1 MSGNT
6 ALDYI
11 QHHLTNLAVGEG
23 YWTFH
28 VDSLIMSFSLGALF
42 CYLFWLGARRATAG
56 VPSGLQNFVELMVEF
71 VDQTTRETFQGK
83 SRLIAPLALTIFCWI
98 FLMNLMDL
106 VPIDMVPSL
115 MYAAGVDYFKIL
127 PTVDLNVT
135 FALSISVF
143 FLIIAYSFKGK
154 GAGGFAKELLFHPFG
169 PWLLPFNLILNI
181 IELIAKPI
189 SLSLR
194 LFGNM
199 YAAELIFIL
208 ISLLPWW
215 IQWALGTPW
224 AIFHI
229 LVIPLQAFIF
239 MMLTVVYLSMANE
252 HEEH

>member
-6 ALDYI
+6 AIDYI
-11 QHHLTNLAVGEG
+11 EHHLTNLPVGEG

-42 CYLFWLGARRATAG
+42 CYMFWLGARRATTG

-71 VDQTTRETFQGK
+71 VDQTVRETFSGK
-83 SRLIAPLALTIFCWI
+83 SRLIAPLSLTIFCWI

-106 VPIDMVPSL
+106 VPIDLVPSL

-143 FLIIAYSFKGK
+143 FLIIFYSFKGK
-154 GAGGFAKELLFHPFG
+154 GAGGFVKEILFHPFG
-169 PWLLPFNLILNI
+169 PWLLPFNVVLNV
-181 IELIAKPI
+181 IELLAKPI

-239 MMLTVVYLSMANE
+239 MMLTIVYLSMANE

>member
-6 ALDYI
+6 AIDYI

-42 CYLFWLGARRATAG
+42 CYLFWLGARTASPG
-56 VPSGLQNFVELMVEF
+56 VPTGLQNFVELMVEF
-71 VDQTTRETFQGK
+71 VDKTVSETFQGK
-83 SRLIAPLALTIFCWI
+83 SRLIAPLSLTIFCWI

-115 MYAAGVDYFKIL
+115 MLAADVDYFKIL

-143 FLIIAYSFKGK
+143 FLIIVYSFKGK
-154 GAGGFAKELLFHPFG
+154 GAGGFVKELLFHPFG
-169 PWLLPFNLILNI
+169 PWLLPFNLILNV
-181 IELIAKPI
+181 IELLAKPI

-239 MMLTVVYLSMANE
+239 MMLTIVYLSMANE